1 MLQNLTKELEFFRR
15 EENKEELHEILNIYN
30 SKRHPVIPYQV
41 DNMIISDSQTWGNI
55 NMCSIRQNF
64 NMFDKIQKGL
74 GKKKK
79 PVEPVHKDPNAQLI
93 EEEKNGFD
101 TIGGKEINKEY
112 LSELRLNGSIGVGG
126 KGQAV
131 RLTDQD
137 EIRGQRAAEEYVF
150 NIVASNKVR
159 FSNKFIRKVIELKIK
174 RSCLFSKNHVYKSF
188 TIDLC
193 SS

>member
-1 MLQNLTKELEFFRR
+1 MF
-15 EENKEELHEILNIYN
+15 HE
-30 SKRHPVIPYQV
+30 
-41 DNMIISDSQTWGNI
+41 
-55 NMCSIRQNF
+55 
-64 NMFDKIQKGL
+64 IQKGL

-101 TIGGKEINKEY
+101 TIGGKEMNKEY

-159 FSNKFIRKVIELKIK
+159 FLTNSLEK
-174 RSCLFSKNHVYKSF
+174 
-188 TIDLC
+188 
-193 SS
+193 